1 MDEDIA
7 SIPVSGESRNPQAS
21 AALVRDEADQTIG
34 PSSAVFQ
41 QGRRKVTKQ
50 QLEERQRQMATLL
63 SNLPG
68 MAYRCINNRDWTLS
82 FASDGCRAL
91 TGYAPE
97 DLVGSRRLSYAD
109 LILDD
114 DRERV
119 WDTVQ
124 RGLAEKKDFRMTYR
138 IRAASGE
145 EKWVLEQG
153 RGIFSATGAL
163 EVLEGFIIDVTERIR
178 VEEELRVKQAAIEQ
192 SASAIMITTAQGRIE
207 YVNPAFERASGY
219 QFAELA
225 GQNPSI
231 LKSGRHEATFYQNL
245 WETISSGCVWRGHF
259 HNRRR
264 DGTLYWE
271 LTTISPV
278 TNAGGEI
285 VRFIAVK
292 DDVTERKLAEE
303 KLNETNSYLQNL
315 INYANA
321 PIIVWDPEFRITRFN
336 HAFEHLT
343 GRTEEEVLG
352 QTLDLLFP
360 PELTASSMELIRQT
374 QSGER
379 WETVEIKIQHCNGP
393 VRTVLWNS
401 ATLFKPDGRTAMATI
416 AQGQDITGRKRT
428 EEELK
433 IAKDAAEAANRAKS
447 DFLASMS
454 HEIRTPMN
462 GVIGM
467 TELLLESGLDDNQRE
482 LAETVKSSGDH
493 LLQII
498 NDILDLS
505 KIEAGKLELERI
517 DFDMRGLL
525 EDIVTMLAP
534 RTKFKGIE
542 LVCTAS
548 PDVPARLCGDPV
560 RLRQVLLNLAG
571 NAVKFTARGSV
582 NIRVSLISQSD
593 SVAMLRFSIKDTGIG
608 IPEHKQPPLF
618 QKFTQAEASTARR
631 YGGTGLGLAISK
643 ELVERMGGEIGV
655 ISGTGLGAEFW
666 FTAMFGYATDP
677 AQPAIAP
684 AFESRPGCGRL
695 LVVDDN
701 LTNQLVAVGLLKNM
715 GLEASV
721 AGNGEEALKALAE
734 GAYDLVLM
742 DVDMPVMDGFEA
754 TRRIRD
760 PLSAVRNHSIPVIA
774 MTAHAMPGDR
784 KCCIEAGMDDYIT
797 KPISPRALSET
808 LMRWVGEK
816 ESTPDAI

>member
-1 MDEDIA
+1 MEEEIV
-7 SIPVSGESRNPQAS
+7 SNPVNGEFGDRQAGAEQAGD
-21 AALVRDEADQTIG
+21 AAAPMIG
-34 PSSAVFQ
+34 PSSA
-41 QGRRKVTKQ
+41 GRNHGGRKVTKH
-50 QLEERQRQMATLL
+50 QLEERERQMAALL

-68 MAYRCINNRDWTLS
+68 MAYRCLNNRAWTLS
-82 FASDGCRAL
+82 FVSDGCRAL

-97 DLVGSRRLSYAD
+97 DLVGSRRLSYSD

-119 WDTVQ
+119 WKAVQ
-124 RGLAEKKDFRMTYR
+124 HGLAEKKDFRMTYR

-153 RGIFSATGAL
+153 RGIFSGSGAL
-163 EVLEGFIIDVTERIR
+163 EFLEGFIIDITERIR

-192 SASAIMITTAQGRIE
+192 SASAIMITSARGRIE

-219 QFAELA
+219 SSTELV

-231 LKSGRHEATFYQNL
+231 LKSGRHDATFYQNL
-245 WETISSGCVWRGHF
+245 WETISSGRVWRGQF
-259 HNRRR
+259 YNRRR
-264 DGTLYWE
+264 DGSLYWE

-321 PIIVWDPEFRITRFN
+321 PIIVWDPQFRITRFN

-343 GRTEEEVLG
+343 GRTEAEVLG

-360 PELTASSMELIRQT
+360 HELTASSMELIRQT

-379 WETVEIKIQHCNGP
+379 WETVEIKIQHRCGP

-416 AQGQDITGRKRT
+416 AQGQDITGRKRA

-467 TELLLESGLDDNQRE
+467 TELLLDSGLDDNQRE

-505 KIEAGKLELERI
+505 KIEAGKLELEQI
-517 DFDMRGLL
+517 DFDLRGLL
-525 EDIVTMLAP
+525 DDIATMLAP
-534 RTKFKGIE
+534 RARLKGIE
-542 LVCTAS
+542 LLCDAA

-571 NAVKFTARGSV
+571 NAVKFTAMGSV
-582 NIRVSLISQSD
+582 AVRASLVSQSD
-593 SVAMLRFSIKDTGIG
+593 SGATLRFSIKDTGIG
-608 IPEHKQPPLF
+608 IPGDQQPHLF
-618 QKFTQAEASTARR
+618 QKFTQVEASTARR
-631 YGGTGLGLAISK
+631 FGGTGLGLAISK
-643 ELVERMGGEIGV
+643 ELVGRMGGEIGV
-655 ISGTGLGAEFW
+655 VSGSRLGAEFW
-666 FTAMFGYATDP
+666 FTAMFEYAAEP
-677 AQPAIAP
+677 AQPASEASE
-684 AFESRPGCGRL
+684 FRPGCGHL
-695 LVVDDN
+695 LVVEDN
-701 LTNQLVAVGLLKNM
+701 LTNQLVAAGILKKM
-715 GLEASV
+715 GFEASV

-742 DVDMPVMDGFEA
+742 DVEMPVMDGFET

-760 PLSAVRNHSIPVIA
+760 PMSAYA
-774 MTAHAMPGDR
+774 MQGDR
-784 KCCIEAGMDDYIT
+784 KRCMEAGMDDYIT
-797 KPISPRALSET
+797 KPISPRALSEA
-808 LMRWVGEK
+808 LMRWLGVK
-816 ESTPDAI
+816 E